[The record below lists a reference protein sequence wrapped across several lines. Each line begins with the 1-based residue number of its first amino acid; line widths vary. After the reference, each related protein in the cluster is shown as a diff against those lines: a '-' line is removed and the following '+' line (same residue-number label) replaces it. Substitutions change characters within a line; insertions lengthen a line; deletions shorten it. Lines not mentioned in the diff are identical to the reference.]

1 MFDCTTCY
9 IYFGIV
15 LRNLIVVLCQE
26 ELEAPEEEGV
36 DLVFILLYFFFGF
49 NFLVPPLRFIYEKLL
64 KGLLIKAGNKI
75 MEIQAQLNE
84 RLSDASR
91 KLSDR
96 MTTV

>member
-1 MFDCTTCY
+1 MTLY
-9 IYFGIV
+9 Y
-15 LRNLIVVLCQE
+15 VVGLSSCIISNVSGQE
-26 ELEAPEEEGV
+26 ELEAPEEESV
-36 DLVFILLYFFFGF
+36 DLVYLLLLFFFGF
-49 NFLVPPLRFIYEKLL
+49 NFIVPPLRYIYEKFL

-84 RLSDASR
+84 RISDASR

>member
-1 MFDCTTCY
+1 MKKSITLYYLVGLSSCITSNVS
-9 IYFGIV
+9 G
-15 LRNLIVVLCQE
+15 QE
-26 ELEAPEEEGV
+26 ELEAPEEESV
-36 DLVFILLYFFFGF
+36 DLVYVLLLFFFGF
-49 NFLVPPLRFIYEKLL
+49 NFIVPPLRYIYEKLL

-84 RLSDASR
+84 RISDASR